1 MPSLHTSSL
10 PLLTV
15 TFQSFCHKTILS
27 FSHAHFPTYTHTDT
41 HIHKGKTQL
50 HINCIQY
57 AICARA
63 QPQNISCRAALI
75 MQTKVKHVGRPNDL
89 KGISILHIAQC
100 SEHRMQHNTKPT
112 ALPLHLL
119 PQNHI
124 SATSLNYLR
133 PQQHQLVTSFAIE
146 SANKYN

>member
-1 MPSLHTSSL
+1 MSPFKVFATKQFCHFHTHTC
-10 PLLTV
+10 LLT
-15 TFQSFCHKTILS
+15 HIL
-27 FSHAHFPTYTHTDT
+27 THT

-100 SEHRMQHNTKPT
+100 SEHNTKRT

-133 PQQHQLVTSFAIE
+133 PQQHQLVTSFTIE
-146 SANKYN
+146 SANKYI